1 VGSSWLHSARSVTLV
16 QPWRFSLACYK
27 TAVPAASTEAGDAIR
42 WLRVSYWTG
51 AITDALA
58 AVQMLVP
65 SLFAFGN
72 GLAGFAPGRDYRF
85 AMGMGASLMLGWT
98 VLLLWADQRPIE
110 RRGVLLITIVPVIA
124 GLAVN
129 EMVAV
134 RAGFLPP
141 WSQAPVWLLQA
152 VLTMLFWTSYRRA
165 ASVAG

>member
-1 VGSSWLHSARSVTLV
+1 M
-16 QPWRFSLACYK
+16 
-27 TAVPAASTEAGDAIR
+27 PAASTEAGDAIR